1 MFYQSIKKIALMMA
15 LTMPFYAQSSY
26 AQINVFACEPE
37 WASLARALGGDTVKV
52 TSATSALQDPHHIQ
66 ARPSLIAKISR
77 ADLLVCTGADLEV
90 GWLPL
95 LLRKSGNAR
104 IQPGQA
110 GYFMAADYISLLEKP
125 TVLDR
130 SLGDI
135 HAAGNPHFHLDP
147 SRIAQIASALTD
159 TLVKV
164 DSANKLHYQNKL
176 AVFNEQWQQAIKL
189 WKQRSQPLRGKRVVV
204 SHSSWVYLESWLGL
218 RQVATLEPK
227 PGIPASST
235 HLSGVLEKL
244 QQQPADML
252 LHASYQSNKSAV
264 WLSNKSSL
272 PIVTLALSPS
282 EDESLIIWF
291 ENIVNQL
298 LSAKR

>member
-1 MFYQSIKKIALMMA
+1 MFYQWIKKIALIMV
-15 LTMPFYAQSSY
+15 LSLPLYAHPIY

-37 WASLARALGGDTVKV
+37 WAALARALGGDAVKV
-52 TSATSALQDPHHIQ
+52 TSATTAMQDPHHIQ
-66 ARPSLIAKISR
+66 ARPSLIAKMRR

-90 GWLPL
+90 AWLPL

-104 IQPGQA
+104 VQPGQT
-110 GYFMAADYISLLEKP
+110 GHFMAADYISLLEKP

-135 HAAGNPHFHLDP
+135 HVAGNPHFHLDP

-164 DSANKLHYQNKL
+164 DSANKLHYQYKL
-176 AVFNEQWQQAIKL
+176 AVFNEQWQQAIKQ
-189 WKQRSQPLRGKRVVV
+189 WKQRSQSLRGKRIVV
-204 SHSSWVYLESWLGL
+204 SHNSWVYLESWLGL

-235 HLSGVLEKL
+235 HLSSVLGKL
-244 QQQPADML
+244 RQHPADML
-252 LHASYQSNKSAV
+252 LHASYQSDKSVV
-264 WLSNKSSL
+264 WLSKKNAL

-291 ENIVNQL
+291 EKIINQL
-298 LSAKR
+298 LSVN